1 MPKDE
6 FPGRPPREPDRAGS
20 NGGDGD
26 DDGDVL
32 EWMDQ
37 HVAAEPRGHLPTD
50 SQASGGDGDDGDDDV
65 LEWMDQHVAAG
76 TRSHLPTD
84 SQVSVA
90 GLFGTGTPLYGVV
103 AKNFLEVHR
112 IAQRQL
118 NFYFVEPLVTNY
130 LLNAE
135 RTMEKTKEDQELAT
149 QDQEVDQ
156 AARIRDQLVEAML
169 DAARAGVTLGKSVAV
184 AEPADGTKDSAGGR
198 NARMT
203 QTG

>member
-6 FPGRPPREPDRAGS
+6 FPGRPPRQPDRAGS
-20 NGGDGD
+20 NGGDD
-26 DDGDVL
+26 DVL

-37 HVAAEPRGHLPTD
+37 HVAAGTRSHLPTD
-50 SQASGGDGDDGDDDV
+50 SHASGGDGDDDV

-90 GLFGTGTPLYGVV
+90 GLFGIGTPLCEVV

-118 NFYFVEPLVTNY
+118 NFYFLEPLVTNY

-169 DAARAGVTLGKSVAV
+169 DAARAGVTLGQSVAV

>member
-6 FPGRPPREPDRAGS
+6 FPGRPPGEPDRARS

-37 HVAAEPRGHLPTD
+37 HVAAGTRSHLPTD
-50 SQASGGDGDDGDDDV
+50 SHASGGDSDDDGDV

-90 GLFGTGTPLYGVV
+90 GPFGIDAALCGLV
-103 AKNFLEVHR
+103 AKNLLEVHR

-135 RTMEKTKEDQELAT
+135 RIVEKTKEDQELAT
-149 QDQEVDQ
+149 QDQEVDE

-169 DAARAGVTLGKSVAV
+169 DAGRASVTLASLAQK
-184 AEPADGTKDSAGGR
+184 PADGTKDSAGGR

>member
-1 MPKDE
+1 
-6 FPGRPPREPDRAGS
+6 
-20 NGGDGD
+20 
-26 DDGDVL
+26 
-32 EWMDQ
+32 MDQ
-37 HVAAEPRGHLPTD
+37 HVAAGTRSHLPTD
-50 SQASGGDGDDGDDDV
+50 SQASGGDDDV

-76 TRSHLPTD
+76 TRSHVPTG

-90 GLFGTGTPLYGVV
+90 GPFGIGAALCGLV
-103 AKNFLEVHR
+103 AKNFLEVHG

-135 RTMEKTKEDQELAT
+135 RIMEKTKEDQELAT

-169 DAARAGVTLGKSVAV
+169 DAARASVTLGQSVTV
-184 AEPADGTKDSAGGR
+184 AKPADGTKDSAGGR

>member
-6 FPGRPPREPDRAGS
+6 FLGMPPGQPDRAGS
-20 NGGDGD
+20 NGGDG
-26 DDGDVL
+26 
-32 EWMDQ
+32 
-37 HVAAEPRGHLPTD
+37 
-50 SQASGGDGDDGDDDV
+50 GDDDV

-84 SQVSVA
+84 LQVSGGDRDDDGGDDVLEWMGQHVAAGTRSHLPTDPQVSVA
-90 GLFGTGTPLYGVV
+90 RLFDIDAALRGLG

-112 IAQRQL
+112 IAQRQV

-135 RTMEKTKEDQELAT
+135 RIVEKTKEHRELAT
-149 QDQEVDQ
+149 QDQEVGQ
-156 AARIRDQLVEAML
+156 AAQIRDQLVEAML
-169 DAARAGVTLGKSVAV
+169 DAARASVILASL
-184 AEPADGTKDSAGGR
+184 AQTPADGTKDSVGGR

-203 QTG
+203 QAG

>member
-6 FPGRPPREPDRAGS
+6 FPGRPPGQPDRAGS
-20 NGGDGD
+20 NGGDGGD
-26 DDGDVL
+26 GGDDGDDDVL

-37 HVAAEPRGHLPTD
+37 HVAAGTRSHLPTD
-50 SQASGGDGDDGDDDV
+50 SQASGGDGDDDDDGDV

-90 GLFGTGTPLYGVV
+90 GLFGIDAALCGLV
-103 AKNFLEVHR
+103 AKNLLEVHR

-135 RTMEKTKEDQELAT
+135 RIVEKTKED
-149 QDQEVDQ
+149 
-156 AARIRDQLVEAML
+156 
-169 DAARAGVTLGKSVAV
+169 
-184 AEPADGTKDSAGGR
+184 R
-198 NARMT
+198 N
-203 QTG
+203 

>member
-6 FPGRPPREPDRAGS
+6 FPGTPPPQPDRAGP
-20 NGGDGD
+20 NGGDND
-26 DDGDVL
+26 DDIDVVL

-37 HVAAEPRGHLPTD
+37 HV
-50 SQASGGDGDDGDDDV
+50 S
-65 LEWMDQHVAAG
+65 AG
-76 TRSHLPTD
+76 TRSDLPTD
-84 SQVSVA
+84 SQVSA
-90 GLFGTGTPLYGVV
+90 TGLSGIGAPLSGLV

-135 RTMEKTKEDQELAT
+135 RIMEKTKEDH
-149 QDQEVDQ
+149 
-156 AARIRDQLVEAML
+156 DQLVEAL
-169 DAARAGVTLGKSVAV
+169 LEAARANVTLGRGVTV

-203 QTG
+203 QAG